1 MELPEGR
8 MALLSHWVYKMKCN
22 GAGHVKRFTARLVNG
37 GNHQISGINIQDMY
51 AQTSQFSHAML
62 GVTITMKY
70 DLKIDHMD
78 QCMDLSGVDLQ
89 EEIYIH
95 PA

>member
-1 MELPEGR
+1 
-8 MALLSHWVYKMKCN
+8 
-22 GAGHVKRFTARLVNG
+22 
-37 GNHQISGINIQDMY
+37 MY